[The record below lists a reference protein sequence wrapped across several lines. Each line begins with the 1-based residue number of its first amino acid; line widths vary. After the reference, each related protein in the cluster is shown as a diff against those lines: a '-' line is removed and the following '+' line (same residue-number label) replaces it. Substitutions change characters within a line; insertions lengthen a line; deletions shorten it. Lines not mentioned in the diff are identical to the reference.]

1 VDGEFFSVLHIDG
14 ALWGRIAIHHP
25 QCMLNGMFEIHLVV
39 FVLIGVTTIDW
50 NAN

>member
-1 VDGEFFSVLHIDG
+1 
-14 ALWGRIAIHHP
+14 
-25 QCMLNGMFEIHLVV
+25 MLNGMFEIHLVV